1 MIRVLSIDGGGIR
14 GIIPATWLMKLE
26 ELTGRHTSDLFD
38 IMVGTST
45 GGVIV
50 LGLACPGGGSGGAA
64 APHSAAALRSLYV
77 DHGRE
82 IFSGAPN
89 AGAPETGAPA
99 AGGPAA
105 GEPETSAP
113 ATREPAADEPG
124 RGENARYSSE
134 PLRRYLDQYFGG
146 RRLSEA
152 LKPTAVVT
160 VDLAHL
166 AGLLFSGG
174 GLFQKPLGD
183 APMALA
189 ALATSAAPTYFEPV
203 RYTGEDGV
211 DRLLADGGIAANDPA
226 FVGLAMALVQQ
237 RRTGDSEGILLV
249 SLGTGLQSGGASLE
263 PSAVA
268 QLTHRGQPGA
278 LEPVMEAL
286 YGASGGLARNLVSAA
301 LGTRYVRVQAELLP
315 GVDHALDNA
324 SEENISGLLATAE
337 ALVSADAVRMQDV
350 AAKLMG

>member
-1 MIRVLSIDGGGIR
+1 MMPDARPFPHAPLTPSGPGRSIAGRTRAQEPPGAAVIRVLSIDGGGIR

-99 AGGPAA
+99 A
-105 GEPETSAP
+105 
-113 ATREPAADEPG
+113 REPAAGEPG

-189 ALATSAAPTYFEPV
+189 ALRAGRA
-203 RYTGEDGV
+203 
-211 DRLLADGGIAANDPA
+211 
-226 FVGLAMALVQQ
+226 VGLRHHHTASGRALRAGGTVRA
-237 RRTGDSEGILLV
+237 RRATTGRGSA
-249 SLGTGLQSGGASLE
+249 GASLR
-263 PSAVA
+263 
-268 QLTHRGQPGA
+268 T
-278 LEPVMEAL
+278 
-286 YGASGGLARNLVSAA
+286 ARRTACAA
-301 LGTRYVRVQAELLP
+301 TR
-315 GVDHALDNA
+315 
-324 SEENISGLLATAE
+324 
-337 ALVSADAVRMQDV
+337 
-350 AAKLMG
+350 

>member
-26 ELTGRHTSDLFD
+26 ELTKRGTSDLFD

-45 GGVIV
+45 GGVIA
-50 LGLACPGGGSGGAA
+50 LGLACPGGGSSGGSQP
-64 APHSAAALRSLYV
+64 PHTAAALRSLYV
-77 DHGRE
+77 DHGHE
-82 IFSGAPN
+82 IFS
-89 AGAPETGAPA
+89 A
-99 AGGPAA
+99 APAA
-105 GEPETSAP
+105 GEPGKP
-113 ATREPAADEPG
+113 GQKEPAAGKPATAEG
-124 RGENARYSSE
+124 ARYSSA
-134 PLRRYLDQYFGG
+134 PLRRYLDQYFGD
-146 RRLSEA
+146 RRLSAA

-174 GLFQKPLGD
+174 GLNQKPLGD

-203 RYTGEDGV
+203 RYTGADGV

-226 FVGLAMALVQQ
+226 VVGLAMALVQQ

-249 SLGTGLQSGGASLE
+249 SLGTGVQGGGASLE
-263 PSAVA
+263 SGLVA
-268 QLTHRGQPGA
+268 QLTHHGQPAA
-278 LEPVMEAL
+278 LGPVVEAL
-286 YGASGGLARNLVSAA
+286 YGASGGLARNLMSAA
-301 LGTRYVRVQAELLP
+301 LGVRYVRVQAELLP

-324 SEENISGLLATAE
+324 SEENICGLLASAD
-337 ALVSADAVRMQDV
+337 ALVSADAVRLQDV
-350 AAKLMG
+350 AAKLMA